1 MATARTS
8 RRPSVTV
15 DVSHAQLYGEVLAV
29 QAVVH
34 VLAPAGEVSN
44 VTEPMPRL
52 ELATALS
59 ITTPRSG
66 VPGSV
71 SVTETVL
78 KLAAALKV
86 WFGFVLWATKAAS
99 DEPMPIGSRMA
110 RTARA
115 VSGQVAVWVRT
126 ARSMGDA
133 HTRALRLLSAVWE
146 SSARQWTHA

>member
-15 DVSHAQLYGEVLAV
+15 VVSKEQLYGEVLAV

-34 VLAPAGEVSN
+34 VFAPAGEVSN
-44 VTEPMPRL
+44 ITEPMPRP
-52 ELATALS
+52 EVATALS

-71 SVTETVL
+71 SVTATVL

-86 WFGFVLWATKAAS
+86 WFGFVLAATKAAS
-99 DEPMPIGSRMA
+99 DEPRPTGSRMA
-110 RTARA
+110 SSASA
-115 VSGQVAVWVRT
+115 VRGQVA
-126 ARSMGDA
+126 GG
-133 HTRALRLLSAVWE
+133 
-146 SSARQWTHA
+146 

>member
-15 DVSHAQLYGEVLAV
+15 DVSHEQLYGEVLAV

-34 VLAPAGEVSN
+34 VFAPAGEVSN

-52 ELATALS
+52 EVATALS

-71 SVTETVL
+71 SVTATVL
-78 KLAAALKV
+78 KLEAALKV
-86 WFGFVLWATKAAS
+86 WFGLLLWAT
-99 DEPMPIGSRMA
+99 
-110 RTARA
+110 
-115 VSGQVAVWVRT
+115 
-126 ARSMGDA
+126 
-133 HTRALRLLSAVWE
+133 
-146 SSARQWTHA
+146 